1 MDPSGKKTITGLA
14 AAHLVTDIYM
24 PVLPAILPL
33 LIATNGYSYLAA
45 GLLVTAYNVTSS
57 FTQPVVGWLSDSRGF
72 SVSISIS
79 LFVSAV
85 FVALMGVAP
94 NYYLI
99 MLFAIIAALGH
110 ACFHPTA
117 LSLVNRLCTT
127 ENRGRI
133 TSYFVVGGNLGY
145 AIGPVLAGALVFW
158 LGLPGLMFLIFPAIF
173 MLVALRYLLPGG
185 ISGACQSHARPESQ
199 KKGEQSKKPF
209 IILMA
214 ASVLRAWAVFAA
226 ITFLPMYLVTL
237 GYDLMTASIIMTL
250 MLLAGVAGQVMG
262 GYISDRIGRKEFM
275 ILGLAVCCSFLLP
288 VLCEHRHHG
297 DPCNSSLRV
306 LSLVNIC
313 GCSCHVTR
321 TPASEYRACIRHDA
335 GSCNR
340 VWRPGGSGQWYDC
353 GPVLSRCSTGN
364 DPHTDCCS
372 DAAYDYPSLP
382 VEIVTGTSCRPT
394 KPLTDSI
401 PL

>member
-1 MDPSGKKTITGLA
+1 
-14 AAHLVTDIYM
+14 M

-33 LIATNGYSYLAA
+33 LIANYGYSYLAA
-45 GLLVTAYNVTSS
+45 GLLVTAYNLTSS
-57 FTQPVVGWLSDSRGF
+57 FTQPLVGWLSDAKGF

-85 FVALMGVAP
+85 FVALMGIAP
-94 NYYLI
+94 YYYVI

-117 LSLVNRLCTT
+117 LSLVSRLCTQ

-145 AIGPVLAGALVFW
+145 AIGPVLAGVLVYSM
-158 LGLPGLMFLIFPAIF
+158 GLPGLLFLIFPALF
-173 MLVALRYLLPGG
+173 MLFALRYLLPGG
-185 ISGACQSHARPESQ
+185 IAGACQSHARPESP
-199 KKGEQSKKPF
+199 KREEQSKKPF

-262 GYISDRIGRKEFM
+262 GHISDRIGRKEFM
-275 ILGLAVCCSFLLP
+275 IFGLAGAIPFFYLFFASTGIIAIIGILLFGFFLWSTFAVAVAMSHELLPQNIGLASGMMLGLAIGFGGLGVAINGMIADRYSLAAALGTIPIPIVAAMLLMI
-288 VLCEHRHHG
+288 VL
-297 DPCNSSLRV
+297 PYPWKLLRNH
-306 LSLVNIC
+306 LA
-313 GCSCHVTR
+313 GR
-321 TPASEYRACIRHDA
+321 T
-335 GSCNR
+335 
-340 VWRPGGSGQWYDC
+340 
-353 GPVLSRCSTGN
+353 SR
-364 DPHTDCCS
+364 
-372 DAAYDYPSLP
+372 
-382 VEIVTGTSCRPT
+382 
-394 KPLTDSI
+394 
-401 PL
+401 

>member
-1 MDPSGKKTITGLA
+1 
-14 AAHLVTDIYM
+14 M

-45 GLLVTAYNVTSS
+45 GLLVTAYNITSS
-57 FTQPVVGWLSDSRGF
+57 FTQPLVGWLSDSKGF

-94 NYYLI
+94 YYYLI

-117 LSLVNRLCTT
+117 LSLVNRLCVP

-158 LGLPGLMFLIFPAIF
+158 LGLPGLLLLIFPALF

-185 ISGACQSHARPESQ
+185 IAGACQSHARPESPQ
-199 KKGEQSKKPF
+199 RKEQSKKPF

-262 GYISDRIGRKEFM
+262 GQISDQDREKRVHD
-275 ILGLAVCCSFLLP
+275 LWPCRSNTVLLP
-288 VLCEHRHHG
+288 VLCEHGYHCDHSN
-297 DPCNSSLRV
+297 PPLRV

-313 GCSCHVTR
+313 CCSCHVTR
-321 TPASEYRACIRHDA
+321 TPAPEYRACIRHDA
-335 GSCNR
+335 GPCNWI
-340 VWRPGGSGQWYDC
+340 WRTGCSGQWYD
-353 GPVLSRCSTGN
+353 R
-364 DPHTDCCS
+364 
-372 DAAYDYPSLP
+372 
-382 VEIVTGTSCRPT
+382 
-394 KPLTDSI
+394 
-401 PL
+401 